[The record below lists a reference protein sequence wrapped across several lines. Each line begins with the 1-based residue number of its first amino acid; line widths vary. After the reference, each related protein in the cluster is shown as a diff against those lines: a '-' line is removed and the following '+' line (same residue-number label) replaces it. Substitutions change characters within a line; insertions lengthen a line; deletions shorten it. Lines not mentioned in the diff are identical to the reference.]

1 MVKDVSYTNL
11 KYEFSGVEH
20 RYSENVHILGNP
32 YTQSLLTKLCR
43 PETVQ
48 PELNQLV
55 AKVYH
60 ELLIE
65 TVNLFF
71 PRITETVET
80 RMKEFIPQGEL
91 DVEII
96 DRETRAVCVNL
107 ARAGTWPSHMCFDEL
122 STLLKPA
129 NVRQDHFFMNR
140 KTNDAGEVIGVDVS
154 GSKIGG
160 DIDKTIVLFP
170 DPMGATGGSLSHAI
184 DHYKNNVEGKELLFV
199 ALHLIITPEFV
210 KTLSE
215 KHPEVKIMTLR
226 LDRGLSDSEVLST
239 VPGTHPEKERGLTD
253 IQYIVPGAG
262 GVGEILNNS
271 FV

>member
-1 MVKDVSYTNL
+1 MVKDISYQNL
-11 KYEFSGVEH
+11 DYTFSGVH
-20 RYSENVHILGNP
+20 HKYGENFHILGNP
-32 YTQSLLTKLCR
+32 YTLSLLAQLCR

-48 PELNQLV
+48 PELNHLV
-55 AKVYH
+55 SKLYH

-71 PRITETVET
+71 PRKVETVTT

-91 DVEII
+91 DAEII
-96 DRETRAVCVNL
+96 DRSTRAVTVNL
-107 ARAGTWPSHMCFDEL
+107 ARAGTWPSHLCFDEL

-140 KTNDAGEVIGVDVS
+140 KTNEEGEVVGVDVS

-160 DIDKTIVLFP
+160 DIEKAIVLFP

-184 DHYKNNVEGKELLFV
+184 DHYKKNIDGKELLFV
-199 ALHLIITPEFV
+199 GMHLIVTPEFI
-210 KTLSE
+210 KTMAAN
-215 KHPEVKIMTLR
+215 HPEVKIMALR
-226 LDRGLSDSEVLST
+226 LDRGLSDEETLQT
-239 VPGTHPEKERGLTD
+239 IPGTHPEKERGLTD

-262 GVGEILNNS
+262 GVGEVLNNS

>member
-1 MVKDVSYTNL
+1 MVADSQYKNI

-20 RYSENVHILGNP
+20 LYGENVRIFSNP
-32 YTQSLLTKLCR
+32 YTQSLLAKLCR
-43 PETVQ
+43 PQTVQ

-55 AKVYH
+55 AKLYH

-71 PRITETVET
+71 PRKIEKVTT
-80 RMKEFIPQGEL
+80 RMKEFVPQGEL
-91 DVEII
+91 EIEI
-96 DRETRAVCVNL
+96 VDRNVRAVTVNL

-122 STLLKPA
+122 SALLTPA

-140 KTNDAGEVIGVDVS
+140 KTNEAGEVVGVDIS

-160 DIDKTIVLFP
+160 DIEKAIVLFP

-184 DHYKNNVEGKELLFV
+184 DHYKKNVKGKELVFV
-199 ALHLIITPEFV
+199 GMHLIITPEFIE
-210 KTLSE
+210 TLTNE
-215 KHPEVKIMTLR
+215 HPEVKIMALR
-226 LDRGLSDSEVLST
+226 LDRGMSDSDVLDSI
-239 VPGTHPEKERGLTD
+239 PGTHKERESGLTE